1 MAYCKEIISFL
12 LLQSLLIN
20 FSLCNIIKRKAPE
33 GKLYVFSKREG
44 CVFVQSESPC
54 TLNWKLN
61 PYIAKVYTQKNKIVS
76 HALNYYAQL
85 GISYLCRNAVK
96 KALCSQWTPRCSE
109 SDYSRDYGDVTRL
122 CNKVYSRCPSDLVND
137 LKNRKFCKILK
148 KGRHSNDQCV
158 ANTAPISGACPQP
171 KYKMTSWLLEEYQ
184 TTSVRL
190 QPALRRLRNQRYRD
204 GRRIYSDS
212 CVSQITEI
220 DCSAIYCSANETEL
234 LVKMDRDDCHQVISD
249 CVDEPFRR
257 LSKSTSAWN
266 VLNTL
271 RNQLKTNC
279 DTFAAPSSDLRPEPP
294 RSYKKSPTKKSEDK
308 PKPSATR
315 NTPTSTGNREH
326 KAIGILPIVF
336 FALMNMLLIA

>member
-44 CVFVQSESPC
+44 CVSVQSERPC
-54 TLNWKLN
+54 KLNWKLN

-122 CNKVYSRCPSDLVND
+122 CNKAYSRCPSDLVND

-234 LVKMDRDDCHQVISD
+234 L
-249 CVDEPFRR
+249 
-257 LSKSTSAWN
+257 
-266 VLNTL
+266 
-271 RNQLKTNC
+271 
-279 DTFAAPSSDLRPEPP
+279 
-294 RSYKKSPTKKSEDK
+294 
-308 PKPSATR
+308 
-315 NTPTSTGNREH
+315 
-326 KAIGILPIVF
+326 
-336 FALMNMLLIA
+336 